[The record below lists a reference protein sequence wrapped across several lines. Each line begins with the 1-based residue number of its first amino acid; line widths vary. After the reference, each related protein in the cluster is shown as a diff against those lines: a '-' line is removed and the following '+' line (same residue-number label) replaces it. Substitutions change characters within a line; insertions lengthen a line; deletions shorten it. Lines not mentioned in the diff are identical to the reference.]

1 MITLRADIDSNRQG
15 HYWRVVIPVYPGE
28 ASLVV
33 RQEGFSKSEA
43 ECRAHCQAY
52 ARKTYDSVPSKF
64 IFTAAELA

>member
-1 MITLRADIDSNRQG
+1 MITLKADIDSNSHG
-15 HYWRVVIPVYPGE
+15 YWWRVIIPVYPGE

-52 ARKTYDSVPSKF
+52 ARKTYDAVLSKF
-64 IFTAAELA
+64 IFTAAEVA